1 MVVSVFNDRFNES
14 VGAILHFLGYE
25 AGHPVAMDL
34 KTRVVAA
41 IAVSTGRRSIDDS
54 STNPTAAYHPLMMQL
69 QLLLGDLWR
78 QTAAQVPKKE
88 QTRTVSLNG
97 KLNETII
104 FFLTRERDARI
115 WMGSESICS

>member
-1 MVVSVFNDRFNES
+1 LNES
-14 VGAILHFLGYE
+14 VGAILHFLSYE

-41 IAVSTGRRSIDDS
+41 IAVS
-54 STNPTAAYHPLMMQL
+54 P
-69 QLLLGDLWR
+69 
-78 QTAAQVPKKE
+78 
-88 QTRTVSLNG
+88 LNG

-115 WMGSESICS
+115 WMGLESICALGRRLNS